1 MPPVRR
7 AGFVT
12 RPAPG
17 VPKCRS
23 RSLLPLVLL
32 VHTTTA
38 LWFRIHT
45 RAERSTSPR
54 VCPMFALRRA
64 AARAVAARGSFS
76 PQRVALRAFA
86 AQCPHDPSKPYHK
99 SPLPL
104 DAAGGLLEYSVVY
117 TDRAMNHMSKPFCKV
132 RAVMRVPPPDAPRA
146 RDDSGTASP
155 RLASRARRTRTKNI
169 ERWRTG
175 CFLATG
181 DLARGVRRVDAADG
195 RDVLRL
201 WRGVRRLARKHA
213 DALRPLPRRSP
224 PPTRA
229 RAARARPRQ
238 QKTDATERVLSRSC
252 VSTAEST
259 GARRV
264 RRDD

>member
-1 MPPVRR
+1 
-7 AGFVT
+7 
-12 RPAPG
+12 
-17 VPKCRS
+17 
-23 RSLLPLVLL
+23 
-32 VHTTTA
+32 
-38 LWFRIHT
+38 
-45 RAERSTSPR
+45 
-54 VCPMFALRRA
+54 MFALRRA

-132 RAVMRVPPPDAPRA
+132 RAAMRVPPPDASRPCH
-146 RDDSGTASP
+146 DPGTASP
-155 RLASRARRTRTKNI
+155 RLASRARRPRTKNI

-175 CFLATG
+175 CFVTTG
-181 DLARGVRRVDAADG
+181 DLAPGVRRVDAADG
-195 RDVLRL
+195 LDVIRL
-201 WRGVRRLARKHA
+201 WRGVLRLAREHV
-213 DALRPLPRRSP
+213 DALRPLPRRSS
-224 PPTRA
+224 PPTPACRTRSSPSA
-229 RAARARPRQ
+229 
-238 QKTDATERVLSRSC
+238 KTDATERVLSRSC

-264 RRDD
+264 RREN

>member
-1 MPPVRR
+1 VPSRHKRDRR
-7 AGFVT
+7 ATCFT
-12 RPAPG
+12 RDNG
-17 VPKCRS
+17 RVFYRLS
-23 RSLLPLVLL
+23 
-32 VHTTTA
+32 
-38 LWFRIHT
+38 FRIHT
-45 RAERSTSPR
+45 RAERSTSQAFALS
-54 VCPMFALRRA
+54 MFALRRA

-146 RDDSGTASP
+146 RDDPGTVSP

-181 DLARGVRRVDAADG
+181 DLARGVRRVDAADAQ
-195 RDVLRL
+195 DVLRL

-213 DALRPLPRRSP
+213 DAPRPLPRRSP
-224 PPTRA
+224 PPHA
-229 RAARARPRQ
+229 RACRTRSSPSA
-238 QKTDATERVLSRSC
+238 KTDATERVLSRSC

>member
-1 MPPVRR
+1 
-7 AGFVT
+7 
-12 RPAPG
+12 
-17 VPKCRS
+17 
-23 RSLLPLVLL
+23 
-32 VHTTTA
+32 
-38 LWFRIHT
+38 
-45 RAERSTSPR
+45 
-54 VCPMFALRRA
+54 MFALRRA

-132 RAVMRVPPPDAPRA
+132 RAALCVPPPDAPRPR
-146 RDDSGTASP
+146 RDPGTASP

-175 CFLATG
+175 CFSRRGIWRRGYAESTRRTVG
-181 DLARGVRRVDAADG
+181 TSFGSGVACGASHESTPTRCGHFRAAR
-195 RDVLRL
+195 
-201 WRGVRRLARKHA
+201 
-213 DALRPLPRRSP
+213 P
-224 PPTRA
+224 PPRA

-238 QKTDATERVLSRSC
+238 QKPTRPNVSYRARAFRPRNRPGRDA
-252 VSTAEST
+252 
-259 GARRV
+259 
-264 RRDD
+264 